1 MTQAFNLGQLG
12 NNVNSSGKL
21 DINNGTTATL
31 NVTQGGTGQ
40 TSYTNGQ
47 VLIGN
52 TPTGGLTKTTLTAGT
67 NISITN
73 GAGSITISNVAPSG
87 FANIIAYTS
96 TTPGQSWTAPPTTT
110 TCKVTVVGGG
120 GAKLNSVGSGAGGAS
135 IGVYPV
141 TGGGNYPLTVG
152 AAGTS
157 PNPSTSVAGGTSSFG
172 PAPSAFLSATGG
184 DSGAVGTGTGGVL
197 NITGAIGGTSQS
209 SPGIPPVTTGANTN
223 GVSIFAGSYGSSG
236 GGSGPK
242 GGSGSAQP
250 GVVVIEY

>member
-40 TSYTNGQ
+40 SAYTDGQ

-52 TPTGGLTKTTLTAGT
+52 TSTGGLTKTTLTAGT

-73 GAGSITISNVAPSG
+73 GAGSITIANVAPAG
-87 FANIIAYTS
+87 FANMVAYTS

-110 TCKVTVVGGG
+110 ACKVTVVGGG
-120 GAKLNSVGSGAGGAS
+120 GAKISNSTAGAGGAA

-152 AAGTS
+152 VGGISPSPGT
-157 PNPSTSVAGGTSSFG
+157 TVVGGTSSFG

-184 DSGAVGTGTGGVL
+184 DLGTAGTGTGGVL
-197 NITGAIGGTSQS
+197 NINGTVGTTSTS
-209 SPGIPPVTTGANTN
+209 SPGITPVTTGANTQ
-223 GVSIFAGSYGSSG
+223 GLSIFAGSYGASGGAPGKG
-236 GGSGPK
+236 GGSTTGQT
-242 GGSGSAQP
+242 GI
-250 GVVVIEY
+250 VVIEY